1 MGLTTSDKGLKILL
15 TTDKTRKKLPTT
27 DMDRQYLVYIYMSD
41 LVKTWSLVFCLG
53 PGTARLQAS
62 PMSTKVG
69 GLTSW
74 SVQLDSPGTA
84 LTVGGWIRP
93 WGPN

>member
-1 MGLTTSDKGLKILL
+1 
-15 TTDKTRKKLPTT
+15 
-27 DMDRQYLVYIYMSD
+27 MSD

-53 PGTARLQAS
+53 PGAARLQAS

-93 WGPN
+93 WGQN

>member
-1 MGLTTSDKGLKILL
+1 
-15 TTDKTRKKLPTT
+15 
-27 DMDRQYLVYIYMSD
+27 MSD
-41 LVKTWSLVFCLG
+41 FVKTWPLSICQA
-53 PGTARLQAS
+53 PGAAQIQAS
-62 PMSTKVG
+62 AISKKVW

-93 WGPN
+93 EGQN

>member
-1 MGLTTSDKGLKILL
+1 MLIA
-15 TTDKTRKKLPTT
+15 
-27 DMDRQYLVYIYMSD
+27 DRHVQTYIYIEREIYM
-41 LVKTWSLVFCLG
+41 
-53 PGTARLQAS
+53 PGAK
-62 PMSTKVG
+62 KVG

-93 WGPN
+93 WGQN